1 MATFSEYS
9 RLRDIA
15 QKRQKR
21 LVSAGFFSGI
31 HISTVKEL
39 RASGADPA
47 AEIAKLQRFLAG
59 PTTVKSIRQ
68 AGIREIKV
76 TPSLTV
82 QPIQQKPKRQRKPLT
97 AQQRARK
104 NQRARERYALKKALE
119 SVSKKNRNAI
129 KSAMKKM
136 NRLRDEMRG
145 ISIPGLR
152 YDPEQLFLDPTT
164 ARDFAQYMEARISQ
178 FEHDASAW
186 YQNYTDAI
194 EDYAELRQK
203 GQRYSDIAE
212 DFNEFLIDQSG
223 MDQRAGEMAG
233 MTADEFQDAW
243 TAYIGRL

>member
-15 QKRQKR
+15 QKRIKR

-31 HISTVKEL
+31 HIPTVKEL
-39 RASGADPA
+39 QATGADPA

-59 PTTVKSIRQ
+59 PTTVKSVRQ
-68 AGIREIKV
+68 SGIREIRV
-76 TPSLTV
+76 SPSLTV
-82 QPIQQKPKRQRKPLT
+82 QPIQQSKRQRKPLT
-97 AQQRARK
+97 EEQRARK

-119 SVSKKNRNAI
+119 SVSEKNRNVI

-136 NRLRDEMRG
+136 NRLREEMRG

-152 YDPEQLFLDPTT
+152 YDPEQLFLDPGT
-164 ARDFAQYMEARISQ
+164 ARDFAQYMETRIAQ

-203 GQRYSDIAE
+203 GQRYSDIAQ

-233 MTADEFQDAW
+233 MTADEFQDVW

>member
-31 HISTVKEL
+31 HIPTVKEL
-39 RASGADPA
+39 RAAGDDPA

-59 PTTVKSIRQ
+59 PTTVKSVRQ
-68 AGIREIKV
+68 AGIRQIRV
-76 TPSLTV
+76 TPTLTV
-82 QPIQQKPKRQRKPLT
+82 QPIQQPKRTRKPLT

-129 KSAMKKM
+129 KSAMKK
-136 NRLRDEMRG
+136 LYAHRDEMRG

-152 YDPEQLFLDPTT
+152 YDPEQLFLDPST
-164 ARDFAQYMEARISQ
+164 ARDFAQYMETRISQ

-223 MDQRAGEMAG
+223 MDQRAAEMAG